1 MTHSQVK
8 SHVTPETEET
18 LQENSAVIDPPDE
31 PVEARFLDRVIAFS
45 LLIWPFSY
53 VISRSQELLHPILPR
68 MLANLSVL
76 VGLIG
81 FLLLVGWLSKRV
93 YRIRQRM

>member
-1 MTHSQVK
+1 MTHTQEK
-8 SHVTPETEET
+8 IHDTEEV
-18 LQENSAVIDPPDE
+18 LQESTALTEQPDE

-45 LLIWPFSY
+45 LVIWPFSY
-53 VISRSQELLHPILPR
+53 LISRSQELLQPILPR

-81 FLLLVGWLSKRV
+81 FLLVVGWLSKRV
-93 YRIRQRM
+93 YRIRQRL